1 VVKNI
6 NGRVGTGGGGVDEAF
21 VVSGVGKDLLAPAQK
36 IQTEYWGFIRHCC
49 VVKWFEE
56 CFDHPV

>member
-36 IQTEYWGFIRHCC
+36 IQTEYWGFIR
-49 VVKWFEE
+49 
-56 CFDHPV
+56 